1 MRSKNKQIL
10 VKNVDNF
17 FNWIKGAELVEL
29 KKCNTKEEAQNFV
42 LKNIDTSI
50 TKNPSRFSEINN
62 MRSETDTLDCLNC
75 HAISNAMR
83 FTINDRKGIWLML
96 VAMLGGE

>member
-1 MRSKNKQIL
+1 MH
-10 VKNVDNF
+10 
-17 FNWIKGAELVEL
+17 
-29 KKCNTKEEAQNFV
+29 
-42 LKNIDTSI
+42 
-50 TKNPSRFSEINN
+50 SEINN

-96 VAMLGGE
+96 VAMLGGQ